1 MATPRRVSVER
12 SGATR
17 PVQGRR
23 LDALKDI
30 PDIRDRIYQPTLL
43 PLRRGLK
50 APAKLLVMD
59 QGEDGACAGFA
70 LAATVNLLVR
80 SNPTSDAATRRRRV
94 SPHML
99 YVNARRHDEWPGE
112 HYEGSSLRGALRG
125 FSNCG
130 ACRLELWTAPTPAG
144 FSLAAAKDA
153 RLTSL
158 GAYYRLRPHLP
169 DYHAALTETGVVYA
183 SAGVHRG
190 WDAPARGVI
199 PPGAGSAL
207 HAFAIVGYDDTG
219 FIIQNSWGPAWGTG
233 GLAHWSY
240 EDWAANIEDAWVLQ
254 LALPSSACFGLGL
267 SRGEVRTGA
276 EISRAKRAKPSRQDI
291 AGHFVHVDNGAFSAA
306 HPYWSDQADV
316 QATAELMGTTTKYDH
331 FLIYAHGGLNGP
343 DEAAMR
349 TAAMVDVFTANGIYP
364 YSVFYDTGLLKT
376 IKEVILGKGEEINQ
390 RTGGLLD
397 IMDMLI
403 EKAVRSLGTRLWDE
417 MKSDAR
423 LPFEPRGAGETT
435 LRLLV
440 EQWARRASANRP
452 MKLHLVG
459 HSTGA
464 VLIGHLLAALDR
476 TVAKRTTVASCSLMA
491 PACSMEFF
499 QAHYRPRLGAA
510 ATAVTRI
517 ERLKI
522 YNLDDQAE
530 RSDSVTAL
538 YNKSLLYLVSNAFEP
553 TTGAEK
559 AKPLLG
565 LAKYADRIGTSLLDI
580 AYAPASKA
588 THSTSHG
595 GFDNDPATLNDI
607 LGRILGATPTRLF
620 SKSDLDY

>member
-1 MATPRRVSVER
+1 M
-12 SGATR
+12 
-17 PVQGRR
+17 
-23 LDALKDI
+23 
-30 PDIRDRIYQPTLL
+30 
-43 PLRRGLK
+43 
-50 APAKLLVMD
+50 
-59 QGEDGACAGFA
+59 
-70 LAATVNLLVR
+70 
-80 SNPTSDAATRRRRV
+80 
-94 SPHML
+94 
-99 YVNARRHDEWPGE
+99 
-112 HYEGSSLRGALRG
+112 
-125 FSNCG
+125 
-130 ACRLELWTAPTPAG
+130 
-144 FSLAAAKDA
+144 
-153 RLTSL
+153 
-158 GAYYRLRPHLP
+158 
-169 DYHAALTETGVVYA
+169 
-183 SAGVHRG
+183 
-190 WDAPARGVI
+190 
-199 PPGAGSAL
+199 
-207 HAFAIVGYDDTG
+207 
-219 FIIQNSWGPAWGTG
+219 
-233 GLAHWSY
+233 
-240 EDWAANIEDAWVLQ
+240 
-254 LALPSSACFGLGL
+254 
-267 SRGEVRTGA
+267 
-276 EISRAKRAKPSRQDI
+276 
-291 AGHFVHVDNGAFSAA
+291 
-306 HPYWSDQADV
+306 
-316 QATAELMGTTTKYDH
+316 
-331 FLIYAHGGLNGP
+331 
-343 DEAAMR
+343 
-349 TAAMVDVFTANGIYP
+349 
-364 YSVFYDTGLLKT
+364 
-376 IKEVILGKGEEINQ
+376 ILGKGEEINQ

>member
-1 MATPRRVSVER
+1 M
-12 SGATR
+12 
-17 PVQGRR
+17 
-23 LDALKDI
+23 
-30 PDIRDRIYQPTLL
+30 
-43 PLRRGLK
+43 
-50 APAKLLVMD
+50 
-59 QGEDGACAGFA
+59 
-70 LAATVNLLVR
+70 
-80 SNPTSDAATRRRRV
+80 
-94 SPHML
+94 
-99 YVNARRHDEWPGE
+99 
-112 HYEGSSLRGALRG
+112 
-125 FSNCG
+125 
-130 ACRLELWTAPTPAG
+130 
-144 FSLAAAKDA
+144 
-153 RLTSL
+153 
-158 GAYYRLRPHLP
+158 P

-423 LPFEPRGAGETT
+423 LPFEPKGAGETT
-435 LRLLV
+435 LRLFV

-464 VLIGHLLAALDR
+464 VLVGHLLAVLDR